1 MIEKSDDLESSVKV
15 ARVLHSADL
24 HERSETITVGG
35 LPIVRLTR
43 AQMCEAMVMDV
54 ERAREGMLDYPRAIT
69 SANGNTISMY
79 HSDRAFRTQID
90 QMDLINADGMP
101 LVFASRV
108 FCKNALPERLA
119 TTDFILDACAQA
131 ARSGIRFYFLGAR
144 PGVAALAAEH
154 LRDQFPGLEVVG
166 TRHGYF
172 DRSELA
178 TICEDIRQS
187 GADVLW
193 LGLGCGLQEAVA
205 LECRK
210 LLGGLAWV
218 HTCGGLFDY
227 YGAGVP
233 RAPAW
238 MRKIALE
245 WAYRGAREPIRLGWR
260 YVTTNPRAFW
270 HLATK
275 THD

>member
-1 MIEKSDDLESSVKV
+1 LIEKSDGLESSVDV
-15 ARVLHSADL
+15 PRVSDSTGLPDRPH
-24 HERSETITVGG
+24 TITVGG

-43 AQMCEAMVMDV
+43 AQMCEMMVSDV
-54 ERAREGMLDYPRAIT
+54 ELAREGVLKRPRVIT

-79 HSDRAFRTQID
+79 HSDTSFRAQID
-90 QMDLINADGMP
+90 RMDLINADGMP
-101 LVFASRV
+101 LVYASRV
-108 FCKNALPERLA
+108 FCRNALPERLA
-119 TTDFILDACAQA
+119 TTDFILDASAQA
-131 ARSGIRFYFLGAR
+131 AKSGIRFFFLGAR

-154 LRDQFPGLEVVG
+154 MADCFPGLEVVG

-172 DRSELA
+172 DRGEIPA
-178 TICEDIRQS
+178 ICEEVRRS

-205 LECRK
+205 LECRDR
-210 LLGGLAWV
+210 LAGLAWV

-238 MRKIALE
+238 MRSAALE
-245 WAYRGAREPIRLGWR
+245 WAYRGAREPVRLGWR